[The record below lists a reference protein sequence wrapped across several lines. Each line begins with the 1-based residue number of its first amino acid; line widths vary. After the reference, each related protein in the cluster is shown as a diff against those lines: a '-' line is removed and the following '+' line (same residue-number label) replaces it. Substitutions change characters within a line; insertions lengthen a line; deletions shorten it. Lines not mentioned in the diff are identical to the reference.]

1 MEMDDKHIVILEE
14 SQEADEDLSMGQEL
28 PFSMTTT
35 LEDARHVPE
44 QYSTISNLYKRK
56 KTTFQGI
63 SGTKNAK
70 SEYHIAKAQMR
81 DKTMKRT
88 LMQRIDWGLL
98 RICSSIIS
106 IVDSVVPERYNPKEP
121 EAADTLWGRKLRE
134 NLLDRG
140 KHTRRIAALCIFLF
154 LGFSV
159 TFIIG
164 IVPWRTYLASDI
176 LPYYQVKG
184 EDGTI
189 VTIKDVMMPHYI
201 DAINDPSDRLR
212 LAHIV
217 NQRNVF
223 RKINQ
228 EDLKKGYARVRV
240 EYADAVNVSFS
251 LLEDAMRKEADDRK
265 LGCLCAAHMGV
276 PLNVIWMYKK
286 GFYYEPKM
294 TLGTEKVGFMGP
306 VKNTNLYY
314 NASDSS
320 NGSGI
325 PPPDGFYIGHPAGI
339 ALRHVTKK
347 GLRSDELYGKNAGC
361 VVFCCE
367 LASKESLVGG
377 VEQGGVLL
385 SKEGNVKK
393 LGFL

>member
-1 MEMDDKHIVILEE
+1 MEDKHIVILEE
-14 SQEADEDLSMGQEL
+14 ANEADESLSMGQEL
-28 PFSMTTT
+28 PFSMTTV
-35 LEDARHVPE
+35 LEDASHVPE
-44 QYSTISNLYKRK
+44 QYSTVNNLYKRK

-70 SEYHIAKAQMR
+70 SEYHIAKSYMQ
-81 DKTMKRT
+81 DKTKKRSI
-88 LMQRIDWGLL
+88 MQHIDWGLL
-98 RICSSIIS
+98 QTCSLLIH
-106 IVDSVVPERYNPKEP
+106 IVDKVVPEKYNPREQ
-121 EAADTLWGRKLRE
+121 EAAGTLWGRKLRE

-140 KHTRRIAALCIFLF
+140 KHTRRIAALCIFLL

-176 LPYYQVKG
+176 IPHYQIKG
-184 EDGTI
+184 ENGAVVI
-189 VTIKDVMMPHYI
+189 IKDVMMPHYL
-201 DAINDPSDRLR
+201 DPMNDPSDRLR

-217 NQRNVF
+217 SPRNVF
-223 RKINQ
+223 RRINQ
-228 EDLKKGYARVRV
+228 DDLKKGYAKIRV
-240 EYADAVNVSFS
+240 EYVDAVNVSFD
-251 LLEDAMRKEADDRK
+251 LLEDAMKNEADYRK

-276 PLNVIWMYKK
+276 PINVIWMYKK

-314 NASDSS
+314 NASEKINSGG
-320 NGSGI
+320 NGI
-325 PPPDGFYIGHPAGI
+325 PPSEGFYIGHPAGI

-367 LASKESLVGG
+367 LAAKESLVGG
-377 VEQGGVLL
+377 VDQGGVLL
-385 SKEGNVKK
+385 SKDGNVKK